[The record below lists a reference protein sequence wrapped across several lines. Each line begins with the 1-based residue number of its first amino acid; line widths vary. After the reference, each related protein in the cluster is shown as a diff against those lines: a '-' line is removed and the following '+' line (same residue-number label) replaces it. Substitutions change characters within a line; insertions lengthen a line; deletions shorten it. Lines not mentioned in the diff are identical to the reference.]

1 MVSVDFEDIFH
12 FERILLNVKVNIN
25 YRKGMSTIPISL
37 PNHDET
43 PFSRDES
50 AVWRDESAF
59 LVNQTSSFL
68 CWF

>member
-1 MVSVDFEDIFH
+1 VVSVDFEDIFH

-50 AVWRDESAF
+50 AVSH
-59 LVNQTSSFL
+59 V
-68 CWF
+68 